1 MRTVVCVHS
10 KHAVAHVDVASVGAL
25 SLDVYAKGAAEE
37 RAEVIERTDSDRV
50 GVGVDAAKEMDDLEA
65 EQVGGVRALAWVGWW
80 DAVGWEAVRRGDGM
94 RGEGMGWAG
103 LGWAVRVPCG
113 SAVIRY
119 SLSPVTKH
127 GAYTDVSIS
136 RTGPAGRAAV
146 AERR

>member
-80 DAVGWEAVRRGDGM
+80 DAVGWEAGRRGDGM
-94 RGEGMGWAG
+94 RGEGMGWDG
-103 LGWAVRVPCG
+103 MGWAVRVPCG